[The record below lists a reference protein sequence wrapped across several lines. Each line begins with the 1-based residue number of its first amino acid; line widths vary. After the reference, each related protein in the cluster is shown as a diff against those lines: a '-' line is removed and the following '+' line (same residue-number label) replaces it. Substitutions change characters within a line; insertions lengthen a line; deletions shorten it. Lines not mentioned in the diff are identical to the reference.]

1 VKSAKNLLGGNKDA
15 IDQSAGVHGPLDAT
29 FGPVLALM
37 DKSRTG
43 AQELSLQSF
52 LTRAQVRLRLQ
63 QVTNAADPQAMTQT
77 LLRPYFRVRRST

>member
-1 VKSAKNLLGGNKDA
+1 VKSAKNLLGGDNKDA

-52 LTRAQVRLRLQ
+52 
-63 QVTNAADPQAMTQT
+63 
-77 LLRPYFRVRRST
+77 